1 MLLETPARVV
11 DWNSAKIESD
21 SAKAMAVRV
30 GSSAKGYSVW
40 SEGFGNVMVYECQG
54 FGNVRVYE
62 MWVFSC
68 YGFMNVRVW

>member
-1 MLLETPARVV
+1 M
-11 DWNSAKIESD
+11 ESD
-21 SAKAMAVRV
+21 SVKAMAVRV
-30 GSSAKGYSVW
+30 RSSTKGYSVW
-40 SEGFGNVMVYECQG
+40 SEG